1 MRSTGCAIGGLRW
14 HEAPNAPCEVR
25 DITTHGDN
33 KRAKQRTKKASEQA
47 FKPCSARCRCAW
59 RCWGRRDARRASR
72 SRGSS
77 RGVHSAT
84 PTKAAAPKANQTPFP
99 RGFAALRHWCFCSRY
114 LSKLPPV
121 LPGACRY
128 ASPMAQ
134 RTPALPRHA
143 RRYDCEHVSPPAL
156 LRAHLAAEQRDSAE
170 LGSQRSTDRSAGRR

>member
-1 MRSTGCAIGGLRW
+1 MEVFGGMRR
-14 HEAPNAPCEVR
+14 NAPCEVR
-25 DITTHGDN
+25 DITRHGATSERR
-33 KRAKQRTKKASEQA
+33 KRTKKASEQA
-47 FKPCSARCRCAW
+47 IKTCSARCRCAW
-59 RCWGRRDARRASR
+59 RCSGRRDARRASR
-72 SRGSS
+72 SRGLS

-99 RGFAALRHWCFCSRY
+99 CGFAALRHWCFCSRY

-121 LPGACRY
+121 LRGACRY

-134 RTPALPRHA
+134 RTPGLPRHA

>member
-25 DITTHGDN
+25 DITTHGATSERSSERR
-33 KRAKQRTKKASEQA
+33 KRAKRSNRG
-47 FKPCSARCRCAW
+47 SARCRCAW
-59 RCWGRRDARRASR
+59 RCSGRRDARRASR
-72 SRGSS
+72 SRGLS

-134 RTPALPRHA
+134 RTPGLPRHA